1 MTARFSLK
9 PAGMAVTV
17 LVAVALAA
25 GTLATVSATRV
36 ATPVSNV
43 QIDDWRMQGTAT
55 HAAWPVWRLRL
66 AAAFGNAVA
75 REALADVLVSSAQL
89 DERREGV
96 DLYRQLA
103 LDAVPSAQA
112 TLGHLLLRGL
122 PGIAPDYAESRRWLN
137 VAASHDPQAAYDLS
151 TLYRNGYG
159 VARDPRL
166 AMHWLEQAA
175 QAGVPLAQ
183 FQLANEY
190 RFGTALPHDDALA
203 LQWLTRAANAELPE
217 ANLALAIAYRNGE
230 LGMARDEDAY
240 WAHVKESEHD
250 LKHVSRP

>member
-1 MTARFSLK
+1 MKARFSLT
-9 PAGMAVTV
+9 MAAAV
-17 LVAVALAA
+17 VAAA
-25 GTLATVSATRV
+25 IGGGTLATVAATH
-36 ATPVSNV
+36 VSNA
-43 QIDDWRMQGTAT
+43 QIDDWQMQGAST
-55 HAAWPVWRLRL
+55 HAISPVWRLRL
-66 AAAFGNAVA
+66 TAAFGNAAA

-96 DLYRQLA
+96 ETYRQLA
-103 LDAVPSAQA
+103 LDGAPNAQA

-122 PGIAPDYAESRRWLN
+122 PGIAPDFAESRRWLAP
-137 VAASHDPQAAYDLS
+137 AALREPLDAQAAYDLA

-159 VARDPRL
+159 VARDNSL
-166 AMHWLEQAA
+166 AIHWLTRAA
-175 QAGVPLAQ
+175 QAGLPLAQ

-190 RFGTALPHDDALA
+190 RFGTTLPHDDALA

-230 LGMARDEDAY
+230 LGMARNDDEY

-250 LKHVSRP
+250 LKHVSRQ

>member
-1 MTARFSLK
+1 MTARFYL
-9 PAGMAVTV
+9 PRAAVAVTIAM
-17 LVAVALAA
+17 AVALAA
-25 GTLATVSATRV
+25 GTVAATRV

-43 QIDDWRMQGTAT
+43 QIDEWRMQGTAT

-66 AAAFGNAVA
+66 AAAFGNAAA
-75 REALADVLVSSAQL
+75 REALADVLVSSVQL
-89 DERREGV
+89 DERRDGV
-96 DLYRQLA
+96 ELYRQLA
-103 LDAVPSAQA
+103 LDAVPGARA

-122 PGIAPDYAESRRWLN
+122 PGIAPDYVESRRWLSES
-137 VAASHDPQAAYDLS
+137 ASHDPQAAYDLS

-166 AMHWLEQAA
+166 AVRWLEQAA

-190 RFGTALPHDDALA
+190 RFGTTLPHDDAQA

-230 LGMARDEDAY
+230 LGMARDEDEY

>member
-1 MTARFSLK
+1 MTARFSL
-9 PAGMAVTV
+9 PPVAMVATIA
-17 LVAVALAA
+17 VAVAIAA
-25 GTLATVSATRV
+25 GTLATVAATRV

-43 QIDDWRMQGTAT
+43 QIDDWRMQGTST

-66 AAAFGNAVA
+66 AAAFGNAAA

-89 DERREGV
+89 DERRDGV
-96 DLYRQLA
+96 ELYRQLA
-103 LDAVPSAQA
+103 LDGAPGARA

-122 PGIAPDYAESRRWLN
+122 PGIAPDYVASRRWLSES
-137 VAASHDPQAAYDLS
+137 ASHDSQAAYDLS

-166 AMHWLEQAA
+166 AIRWLEQAA

-190 RFGTALPHDDALA
+190 RFGTTLPHDDALA

-230 LGMARDEDAY
+230 LGMARDEDEY

>member
-1 MTARFSLK
+1 MASL
-9 PAGMAVTV
+9 A
-17 LVAVALAA
+17 VAVAIAA
-25 GTLATVSATRV
+25 GTLATVATVAATRV
-36 ATPVSNV
+36 SSV
-43 QIDDWRMQGTAT
+43 QIEDWQMQGAAT

-66 AAAFGNAVA
+66 AAAFGNAAA
-75 REALADVLVSSAQL
+75 REALADVLVSSAHR

-96 DLYRQLA
+96 ALYRQLA
-103 LDAVPSAQA
+103 RDAVPSAQG

-122 PGIAPDYAESRRWLN
+122 PGIAPDYVESRRWLSA
-137 VAASHDPQAAYDLS
+137 VASHDPQAAYDLS

-159 VARDPRL
+159 VARDPDL
-166 AMHWLEQAA
+166 AIRWLEQAA

>member
-1 MTARFSLK
+1 MTARFSLQ
-9 PAGMAVTV
+9 PAAVAATIA
-17 LVAVALAA
+17 VAVVIAA
-25 GTLATVSATRV
+25 GTLATVAATRV

-43 QIDDWRMQGTAT
+43 QIDAWRMQGTAT

-66 AAAFGNAVA
+66 ATAFGNAAA

-89 DERREGV
+89 HERRQGV
-96 DLYRQLA
+96 ELYRQLA
-103 LDAVPSAQA
+103 LGGVAGARA

-122 PGIAPDYAESRRWLN
+122 PGITPDYVESRRWLSES
-137 VAASHDPQAAYDLS
+137 ALHDPQAAYDLS

-166 AMHWLEQAA
+166 AIRWLEQAA

-190 RFGTALPHDDALA
+190 RFGTTLPHDDVLA
-203 LQWLTRAANAELPE
+203 LQWLTRAASAELPE

>member
-1 MTARFSLK
+1 MKARISL
-9 PAGMAVTV
+9 MLAVV
-17 LVAVALAA
+17 VLAA
-25 GTLATVSATRV
+25 ASTLATVTAAR
-36 ATPVSNV
+36 VSNV
-43 QIDDWRMQGTAT
+43 QIDNWQMQGAAT

-66 AAAFGNAVA
+66 SAAFGNAAA

-89 DERREGV
+89 AGRREGV
-96 DLYRQLA
+96 GLYRQLA
-103 LDAVPSAQA
+103 LNGEPRAQA
-112 TLGHLLLRGL
+112 TLGRLLLRGL
-122 PGIAPDYAESRRWLN
+122 PGIAPDYVESLRWLT
-137 VAASHDPQAAYDLS
+137 AIAPHDAQAAYDLS

-166 AMHWLEQAA
+166 AIRWLEQAA

-190 RFGTALPHDDALA
+190 RFGTTLPHDDALA
-203 LQWLTRAANAELPE
+203 LQWLMRAADAELPE

-230 LGMARDEDAY
+230 LGMPRDEGEY
-240 WAHVKESEHD
+240 WAYVKESEHD